1 MTISAEQASWY
12 AETFSAL
19 ADNIEQAILGKRH
32 VIELVLATALTGGH
46 VLLEDVPGTGKTA
59 LARTLAQTV
68 DGTHSRIQFTP
79 DLLPSDVTGSSVWD
93 QKAGEFVWHAGPV
106 FANVVLADEI
116 NRASPKTQ
124 SALLEVMEEGNVT
137 SDGTTRPVGMPFIV
151 LATQNPIEQAG
162 TYRLPEA
169 QLDRFMIKTSIG
181 YPDAAATTR
190 ILQGI
195 ATGPV
200 EVASAVDLDTM
211 MTLQQLGRNVY
222 LNPLVSDYI
231 MRLVDATRQAS
242 EVRLG
247 VSVRG
252 TMSLAKI
259 ALTWAASRGRTFV
272 TPDDVRDLAIA
283 ALSHRIILEPEAEFD
298 GVTAVDVIGQILL
311 DVPAPAE
318 NGAG

>member
-1 MTISAEQASWY
+1 M
-12 AETFSAL
+12 L
-19 ADNIEQAILGKRH
+19 
-32 VIELVLATALTGGH
+32 
-46 VLLEDVPGTGKTA
+46 
-59 LARTLAQTV
+59 
-68 DGTHSRIQFTP
+68 
-79 DLLPSDVTGSSVWD
+79 
-93 QKAGEFVWHAGPV
+93 
-106 FANVVLADEI
+106 
-116 NRASPKTQ
+116 
-124 SALLEVMEEGNVT
+124 
-137 SDGTTRPVGMPFIV
+137 
-151 LATQNPIEQAG
+151 
-162 TYRLPEA
+162 
-169 QLDRFMIKTSIG
+169 
-181 YPDAAATTR
+181 
-190 ILQGI
+190 
-195 ATGPV
+195 
-200 EVASAVDLDTM
+200 
-211 MTLQQLGRNVY
+211 TLQELGRKVY
-222 LNPLVSDYI
+222 VNPLVSDYI